1 MNQGGSDLLAA
12 LKESLDLIDQMIREG
27 RMNEAHRALD
37 RISIKA
43 LNRGLAARFANLARR
58 LMKPQLAVRALHPII
73 RGEFALSEPPTDFE
87 KAEYGVAL
95 LRLGAIP
102 EALELLNDV
111 SPAKVPMV
119 HLYRAFC
126 HFNRWNYLAGLQC
139 LEFDLS
145 KLPVDDYQKNTI
157 RVNRAAA
164 KLWLADL
171 DGLEYE
177 LLDLQE
183 TLGRNNQ
190 RRLQSNVFEMLAQNY
205 IQTESWDK
213 SADALRRSMELID
226 SNHRMDTL
234 FIRKWQAIS
243 QALRDRDPTAL
254 GELRTEALAAGHWET
269 VRDVD
274 HYRLQIEPDRRLF
287 EYLYFGTP
295 HHSFRHRLEHGWR
308 SEFAIP
314 EYAEVGGGTAPS
326 RVWNPFEPGKDWG
339 SLSHRLNL
347 VLLQD
352 LYQPRRV
359 GEIFS
364 MLFQNEYFNPDSSV
378 NRVHQAVRRLKEFMR
393 ENQVPASIESID
405 GLYRLQIAPDI
416 AVGLYRRFPVAR
428 DPFYRWRLN
437 QFAPHESRD
446 HGISRDQVENLLA
459 ISTSKAKEWIRRG
472 REEGWI
478 ETFGAGSNTR
488 YFIHSPFQSAD
499 QSQVRSA

>member
-1 MNQGGSDLLAA
+1 MILGGSDLSVS
-12 LKESLDLIDQMIREG
+12 LKESLDQIDVYIREG
-27 RMNEAHRALD
+27 RMSDAHRTLD

-43 LNRGLAARFANLARR
+43 LSRPMAARFANLARR

-73 RGEFALSEPPTDFE
+73 RGEFAQTDAPTDHE

-95 LRLGAIP
+95 LRLGAIR

-111 SPAKVPMV
+111 SADKVPMV

-126 HFNRWNYLAGLQC
+126 HFNRWNYQAGLQC
-139 LEFDLS
+139 LEFNLE
-145 KLPVDDYQKNTI
+145 KLPVDEYQKNTI

-177 LLDLQE
+177 LNDLQQ

-205 IQTESWDK
+205 IQTEDWKRAEAALKK
-213 SADALRRSMELID
+213 SAELIGA
-226 SNHRMDTL
+226 HHTMDTL
-234 FIRKWQAIS
+234 FIRKWQAIGTS
-243 QALRDRDPTAL
+243 LRDRDPSAL
-254 GELRTEALAAGHWET
+254 APLRSEALEAGHWET
-269 VRDVD
+269 VRDID
-274 HYRLQIEPDRRLF
+274 HYQLQIRPDRRLF

-295 HHSFRHRLEHGWR
+295 HHSFRHRLEHNWR
-308 SEFAIP
+308 QEFPIS
-314 EYAEVGGGTAPS
+314 EYAEIGGGESPKQF
-326 RVWNPFEPGKDWG
+326 WNPFEPSKEWG

-364 MLFQNEYFNPDSSV
+364 MLFQDEYFNPESSV
-378 NRVHQAVRRLKEFMR
+378 NRVHQAVKRLREFLS
-393 ENQVPASIESID
+393 ENDVPAELESIN
-405 GLYRLQIAPDI
+405 GLYRLNVAPDV

-428 DPFYRWRLN
+428 DPFYRWRVN
-437 QFAPHESRD
+437 HFAGRAAGE
-446 HGISRDQVENLLA
+446 HGIRREEVENLLA

-478 ETFGAGSNTR
+478 EIFGAGANTR

-499 QSQVRSA
+499 LSQARSA

>member
-1 MNQGGSDLLAA
+1 MKAGGSDFLAG
-12 LKESLDLIDQMIREG
+12 LKESLDHIDRLIREG

-37 RISIKA
+37 RVSIKA
-43 LNRGLAARFANLARR
+43 LSRHLAARYANLARR

-73 RGEFALSEPPTDFE
+73 RGEFALVEAPSDFE

-102 EALELLNDV
+102 EALELLNEV
-111 SPAKVPMV
+111 SPRKVPMV

-126 HFNRWNYLAGLQC
+126 HFNRWNYQAGLQC
-139 LEFDLS
+139 LELDLTQ
-145 KLPVDDYQKNTI
+145 LPVDDYQKNTI

-171 DGLEYE
+171 DGLEHE

-205 IQTESWDK
+205 IQTENW
-213 SADALRRSMELID
+213 ARAEDALKRSLELID
-226 SNHRMDTL
+226 SGHRMDTL
-234 FIRKWQAIS
+234 FIRKWQAIGRV
-243 QALRDRDPTAL
+243 LRDRDPEGLAAL
-254 GELRTEALAAGHWET
+254 RAEALAAGHWET

-274 HYRLQIEPDRRLF
+274 HYRLQVRPDRRLF

-295 HHSFRHRLEHGWR
+295 HHSFRHRLEHAWR
-308 SEFAIP
+308 GEFTIP
-314 EYAEVGGGTAPS
+314 EYAEIGGGAEPA
-326 RVWNPFEPGKDWG
+326 RVWNPFEPSRDWG

-359 GEIFS
+359 GEIFA
-364 MLFQNEYFNPDSSV
+364 MLFQDEYFNPDSSV
-378 NRVHQAVRRLKEFMR
+378 NRVHQAVRRLREFLR
-393 ENQVPASIESID
+393 ANDVPARLESVD
-405 GLYRLQIAPDI
+405 GLYRLQVAPDV

-437 QFAPHESRD
+437 HFAPAAARD
-446 HGISRDQVENLLA
+446 RGISRDQVENLLA

-478 ETFGAGSNTR
+478 EAFGAGSNTR
-488 YFIHSPFQSAD
+488 YFVQSPFQSAD
-499 QSQVRSA
+499 QSQARSA